1 MSALFKARGTNS
13 VGLLLIRL
21 VVGSYTL
28 VLGIMQASNIQAY
41 IDRVKA
47 VEIFSPNTSFVI
59 GFILPFALIL
69 LGTLYIMGFFTP
81 PTSLLLALIS
91 LFKILSRGLFPTEG
105 VPFNKDILFFIC
117 FVTTLF
123 AGAGVISFDV
133 FLDKKKKKKAAVP
146 EEPPKNVVTAEVVEE
161 TPKAEQTPAPPAG
174 DSETKPPET
183 DQS

>member
-1 MSALFKARGTNS
+1 MSAIFKARGTNS
-13 VGLLLIRL
+13 IGLLLIRL
-21 VVGSYTL
+21 TVGSYTL
-28 VLGIMQASNIQAY
+28 ALGIMQASNIQAY

-47 VEIFSPNTSFVI
+47 LEIFSPNTSFVI

-91 LFKILSRGLFPTEG
+91 LFKILSRGLSPTIG
-105 VPFNKDILFFIC
+105 IPFNKDIIFFIC

-133 FLDKKKKKKAAVP
+133 FLDKKKKKVAVP
-146 EEPPKNVVTAEVVEE
+146 EEPPKSTVTAEVVEE
-161 TPKAEQTPAPPAG
+161 TPKTEPTPPPPQEIKDETNPPAG
-174 DSETKPPET
+174 
-183 DQS
+183 QG

>member
-1 MSALFKARGTNS
+1 MSTLFKARGTNS
-13 VGLLLIRL
+13 VGLLLIRI

-28 VLGIMQASNIQAY
+28 VLGIMQASNIQTY

-47 VEIFSPNTSFVI
+47 LEIFSPNTSFVI
-59 GFILPFALIL
+59 GFILPFVLIL

-133 FLDKKKKKKAAVP
+133 FLDKKKKKAAVTQ
-146 EEPPKNVVTAEVVEE
+146 EPPKSTVTAEVVEE
-161 TPKAEQTPAPPAG
+161 KPKEEQIPAPPSAG
-174 DSETKPPET
+174 DSEAKPPET
-183 DQS
+183 GQP

>member
-13 VGLLLIRL
+13 IGLLLIRI

-47 VEIFSPNTSFVI
+47 LEIFSPNTSFVI
-59 GFILPFALIL
+59 GFILPFVLIL

-105 VPFNKDILFFIC
+105 VPFNKDIIFFIC

-133 FLDKKKKKKAAVP
+133 FLDKKKKKAAVTQ
-146 EEPPKNVVTAEVVEE
+146 ELQKSTVTAEVVEE
-161 TPKAEQTPAPPAG
+161 KPKEEQTPAPPPAG
-174 DSETKPPET
+174 DSEAKPPET
-183 DQS
+183 GQQ